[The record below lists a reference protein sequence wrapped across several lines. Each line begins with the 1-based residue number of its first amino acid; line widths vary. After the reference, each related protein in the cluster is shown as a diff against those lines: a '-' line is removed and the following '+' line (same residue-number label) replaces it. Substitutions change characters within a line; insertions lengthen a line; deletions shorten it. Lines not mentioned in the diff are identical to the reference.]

1 MTDHTT
7 KPNTSE
13 PKYRK
18 RLNKE
23 QLAVLNLLHTF
34 RFASSEQIATYQKKP
49 GSKSI
54 QKRLKILEDQNL
66 IAKRYDKS
74 YKLRG
79 KPAAYYLLPNGARA
93 LATLGDRR
101 KSEPITIKRIYKD
114 KDVSEGFIQHCLNLL
129 NIYLALRAFH
139 GDKLRLFT
147 KSYLKREEYDY
158 FPQPLPDTYFYL
170 KIEGRREDYILDIFE
185 DAQPFFVLVRRIKKY
200 MQYAES
206 EEWPGE
212 TLPTILIVVESS
224 SVHKRLRKRIAKELQ
239 DSYGEEITFATARLD
254 YLLNPENKGEAWFP
268 VDEDRATV
276 NEPRAIMSL
285 IDLKQCLS

>member
-13 PKYRK
+13 PQYRK
-18 RLNKE
+18 KLNKE
-23 QLAVLNLLHTF
+23 QLAVLYLLHTF
-34 RFASSEQIATYQKKP
+34 RFASSEQIAIYQKKP

-54 QKRLKILEDQNL
+54 QKRLKILEDQDL

-79 KPAAYYLLPNGARA
+79 KPAAYYLLPNGAR
-93 LATLGDRR
+93 TLDNRGGI
-101 KSEPITIKRIYKD
+101 EPVNIKRIYKD
-114 KDVSEGFIQHCLNLL
+114 KDVSEGFIQHCLDLL
-129 NIYLALRAFH
+129 NIYLALRTLH
-139 GDKLRLFT
+139 GDTLRFFT
-147 KSYLKREEYDY
+147 KSYLKREEFDY

-170 KIEGRREDYILDIFE
+170 KTEEGREDYILDIFE
-185 DAQPFFVLVRRIKKY
+185 DTQPFFVLVRRIKKY

-206 EEWPGE
+206 GEWPGE
-212 TLPTILIVVESS
+212 TLPTILIVIESS

-239 DSYGEEITFATARLD
+239 DSYGEEILFATARLD
-254 YLLNPENKGEAWFP
+254 YLLNPENKGKVWFP

-285 IDLKQCLS
+285 IDLKQYSS